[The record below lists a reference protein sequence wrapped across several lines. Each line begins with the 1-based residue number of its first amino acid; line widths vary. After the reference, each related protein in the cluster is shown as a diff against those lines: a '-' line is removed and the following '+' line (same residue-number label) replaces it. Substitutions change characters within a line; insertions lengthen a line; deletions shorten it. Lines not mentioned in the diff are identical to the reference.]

1 MTTSKTRRVI
11 FHLDED
17 SVMSPGQLE
26 ARGIF
31 LDGQAHVE
39 GRICFPTV
47 QRYFL
52 DQGRSL
58 GMPRVDTP
66 YQRLMQKLFD
76 HRLALTGTDP
86 AAQEAALDVLQALI
100 HEELQKVWASII
112 VWRPPSAGDAP
123 SAGDVPWQPPQ
134 SSGDVSV

>member
-1 MTTSKTRRVI
+1 MPQKHKIT
-11 FHLDED
+11 FHFDEN
-17 SVMSPGQLE
+17 SAMSPEQLE
-26 ARGIF
+26 ARGLF
-31 LDGQAHVE
+31 LDGQSHVQ

-52 DQGRSL
+52 EQGGSL

-66 YQRLMQKLFD
+66 YQRLMQRLFD

-100 HEELQKVWASII
+100 HEELRKVRASGTL
-112 VWRPPSAGDAP
+112 RQPHSGGEA
-123 SAGDVPWQPPQ
+123 PWQPPEG
-134 SSGDVSV
+134 SGDVNA

>member
-1 MTTSKTRRVI
+1 MATAQKRKIT
-11 FHLDED
+11 FHFDEN
-17 SVMSPGQLE
+17 SAMSLEQLE

-31 LDGQAHVE
+31 LDAQSHVQ

-52 DQGRSL
+52 EQSGSL
-58 GMPRVDTP
+58 GMPLVDTP
-66 YQRLMQKLFD
+66 YRRLMQKFFD

-100 HEELQKVWASII
+100 HEELRKVRASVI
-112 VWRPPSAGDAP
+112 VWRPQSAGDA
-123 SAGDVPWQPPQ
+123 PWQPPQ
-134 SSGDVSV
+134 SSGDVSA